1 MSDETAHSIDEEVR
15 AIVNRNYARAREI
28 LIDNMDI
35 LHAMKDALVKY
46 ETIEEEQ
53 IKQLM
58 NREPVT
64 PPSGW
69 GEPKTQQAAY
79 ANSTTND
86 TKPESAVENTAVSG
100 QVRVNF
106 FQDRLEIQQARTKF
120 SPWYARVIGLS
131 KE

>member
-1 MSDETAHSIDEEVR
+1 MR
-15 AIVNRNYARAREI
+15 AIVNRNYARARQI

-69 GEPKTQQAAY
+69 EDNKDTSPKAKPQEETTE
-79 ANSTTND
+79 ST
-86 TKPESAVENTAVSG
+86 
-100 QVRVNF
+100 VNHSE
-106 FQDRLEIQQARTKF
+106 DSE
-120 SPWYARVIGLS
+120 
-131 KE
+131 E

>member
-1 MSDETAHSIDEEVR
+1 
-15 AIVNRNYARAREI
+15 
-28 LIDNMDI
+28 MDI

-69 GEPKTQQAAY
+69 EDSKDTSPKVKPQEE
-79 ANSTTND
+79 TT
-86 TKPESAVENTAVSG
+86 ESAVNYSEGS
-100 QVRVNF
+100 
-106 FQDRLEIQQARTKF
+106 E
-120 SPWYARVIGLS
+120 
-131 KE
+131 E

>member
-1 MSDETAHSIDEEVR
+1 MSDETAHAIDEEVR
-15 AIVNRNYARAREI
+15 AIVNRNYARARQI

-69 GEPKTQQAAY
+69 EDNKDTRSKAKPQEE
-79 ANSTTND
+79 TT
-86 TKPESAVENTAVSG
+86 ESAVNHSDDPE
-100 QVRVNF
+100 
-106 FQDRLEIQQARTKF
+106 E
-120 SPWYARVIGLS
+120 
-131 KE
+131 

>member
-1 MSDETAHSIDEEVR
+1 
-15 AIVNRNYARAREI
+15 
-28 LIDNMDI
+28 MDI

-69 GEPKTQQAAY
+69 EDNK
-79 ANSTTND
+79 D
-86 TKPESAVENTAVSG
+86 TKPTVKPQEEKIESAVNHSEDPEA
-100 QVRVNF
+100 
-106 FQDRLEIQQARTKF
+106 
-120 SPWYARVIGLS
+120 
-131 KE
+131 

>member
-1 MSDETAHSIDEEVR
+1 
-15 AIVNRNYARAREI
+15 
-28 LIDNMDI
+28 MDI

-69 GEPKTQQAAY
+69 EDNKRHETNSKTAGRE
-79 ANSTTND
+79 NL
-86 TKPESAVENTAVSG
+86 KSAVNQFRRS
-100 QVRVNF
+100 RKHK
-106 FQDRLEIQQARTKF
+106 IKP
-120 SPWYARVIGLS
+120 S
-131 KE
+131 

>member
-1 MSDETAHSIDEEVR
+1 AHAIDEEVR

-69 GEPKTQQAAY
+69 EEHTGQAAY
-79 ANSTTND
+79 TNSDNVQ
-86 TKPESAVENTAVSG
+86 SAGENSVDS
-100 QVRVNF
+100 N
-106 FQDRLEIQQARTKF
+106 
-120 SPWYARVIGLS
+120 S
-131 KE
+131 

>member
-1 MSDETAHSIDEEVR
+1 
-15 AIVNRNYARAREI
+15 
-28 LIDNMDI
+28 MDI

-69 GEPKTQQAAY
+69 EDNKDAKINSKTAGR
-79 ANSTTND
+79 
-86 TKPESAVENTAVSG
+86 EN
-100 QVRVNF
+100 
-106 FQDRLEIQQARTKF
+106 
-120 SPWYARVIGLS
+120 
-131 KE
+131 